1 MLKFTA
7 RRLAQAV
14 LVVFISTFVM
24 YVGIF
29 QLGDPFKT
37 IGEKMI
43 PPDHQ
48 AMLRS
53 AFGLDRPFYLQYLS
67 YLKHLFTGQLGID
80 FDQRRPVWDLL
91 TAVAPNSARLAI
103 LAIAINVII
112 GILAGVVAA
121 VWKDSFW
128 DALVTVSTV
137 LLLCFPLFALSVTL
151 RTSLAGL
158 HLFGIELFPMIP
170 HGYGVDVPWYR
181 EVLLPAFALAV
192 GDVAFIARLMRASMI
207 DVLHQDYLNTAR
219 GKGLTERR
227 VVFKHAVR
235 NALIPVVNHVGIAFG
250 ALLGGTLIVETIF
263 QYRGLGYLFIRALVS
278 SNSPVILAI
287 AVYAVITF
295 VIVSALADVA
305 CAYLDP
311 RIRLN

>member
-7 RRLAQAV
+7 RRLGQAV
-14 LVVFISTFVM
+14 LVVFVSTFVM
-24 YVGIF
+24 YIGII

-53 AFGLDRPFYLQYLS
+53 AFGLDRPFYLQYLI
-67 YLKHLFTGQLGID
+67 YVKNLFTGQLGID
-80 FDQRRPVWDLL
+80 YDQRRPVWDLL
-91 TAVAPNSARLAI
+91 TAVAPNTVRLAI
-103 LAIAINVII
+103 IAVAVNVII
-112 GILAGVVAA
+112 GVLAGIVAA

-137 LLLCFPLFALSVTL
+137 LLLCLPLFALGVTL
-151 RTSLAGL
+151 RSSLAGL
-158 HLFGIELFPMIP
+158 DIFGFEVFPALP
-170 HGYGVDVPWYR
+170 HSYAVDVPWYR
-181 EVLLPAFALAV
+181 EVLLPALALGV
-192 GDVAFIARLMRASMI
+192 GDVAFIARLMRASMV
-207 DVLHQDYLNTAR
+207 DVLYEDYLNTAR

-227 VVFKHAVR
+227 VIFKHAMR
-235 NALIPVVNHVGIAFG
+235 NALIPVVNHVGITFG
-250 ALLGGTLIVETIF
+250 ALMGGTLIVETIF
-263 QYRGLGYLFIRALVS
+263 QYRGLGYLFIRALVTQ
-278 SNSPVILAI
+278 NSPVILAI

-295 VIVSALADVA
+295 VIVNAIADVA
-305 CAYLDP
+305 CAYLNP

>member
-1 MLKFTA
+1 MLKFAA
-7 RRLAQAV
+7 RRIAEAV
-14 LVVFISTFVM
+14 LVVFVSTFFM
-24 YVGIF
+24 YIGIF

-67 YLKHLFTGQLGID
+67 YVKNLFTGNLGVD
-80 FDQRRPVWDLL
+80 FDQRRPVWELL
-91 TAVAPNSARLAI
+91 SAVAPNTARLAM
-103 LAIAINVII
+103 LAIAINVTI
-112 GILAGVVAA
+112 GLLAGVVAA
-121 VWKDSFW
+121 VWRDSFW

-137 LLLCFPLFALSVTL
+137 LMLCVPLFALGVTL
-151 RTSLAGL
+151 RSGLAGL
-158 HLFGIELFPMIP
+158 NLFGVELFPTVP
-170 HGYGVDVPWYR
+170 HSYLVEVPWYKDF
-181 EVLLPAFALAV
+181 LLPAFTLAV
-192 GDVAFIARLMRASMI
+192 GDVAFIARLMRASML
-207 DVLHQDYLNTAR
+207 DVLPADYLNTAR

-227 VVFKHAVR
+227 VVLKHGVR
-235 NALIPVVNHVGIAFG
+235 NALIPVVNHVGISFG
-250 ALLGGTLIVETIF
+250 ALLGGTLIVETVF
-263 QYRGLGYLFIRALVS
+263 QYRGLGYLFIRALGS

-295 VIVSALADVA
+295 VIVNALADVL

>member
-1 MLKFTA
+1 MLKFAA
-7 RRLAQAV
+7 RRFAQAV
-14 LVVFISTFVM
+14 LVVFVSTFVM
-24 YVGIF
+24 YVGVF

-37 IGEKMI
+37 IGEKLI

-53 AFGLDRPFYLQYLS
+53 DFGLDKPFYLQYLI
-67 YLKHLFTGQLGID
+67 YVKNLFTGRLGID

-91 TAVAPNSARLAI
+91 TAVAPNTARLAI
-103 LAIAINVII
+103 LAIAINVVI
-112 GILAGVVAA
+112 GVLAGVAAA

-128 DALVTVSTV
+128 DALVTVSTI
-137 LLLCFPLFALSVTL
+137 LLLCVPIFALGVAL
-151 RTSLAGL
+151 RSGLAGT
-158 HLFGIELFPMIP
+158 HLFGIELFPTIP
-170 HGYGVDVPWYR
+170 RSYTVEVPWYK
-181 EVLLPAFALAV
+181 EILLPAFTLAV
-192 GDVAFIARLMRASMI
+192 GDVAFIARLMRASML

-227 VVFKHAVR
+227 VVLKHAVR

-263 QYRGLGYLFIRALVS
+263 QYRGLGYLFIRSLES

-295 VIVSALADVA
+295 VVIGALADVL